1 MRDAPELFEPLDE
14 LESLVQMA
22 GNYVRASD
30 DLRPRVLETARVE
43 RRQRTMQK
51 HFWQAAFVLALLG
64 MFTTSLRDRV
74 EAVSSQAFG
83 SAGDWLSSPDTV
95 ASTSGSTWEMV
106 ESFTAV
112 RRRQAEILR
121 PAL

>member
-43 RRQRTMQK
+43 RRQRKMQQ
-51 HFWQAAFVLALLG
+51 HFWQAAFVLIALGL
-64 MFTTSLRDRV
+64 FTTSLRDRV
-74 EAVSSQAFG
+74 EAASSQAFG

-106 ESFTAV
+106 ESFTEL
-112 RRRQAEILR
+112 RRRQAELLR